1 MDYIAES
8 ELEGAVVEEWKGM
21 GAKDFC
27 VGGDL
32 NIELKTGDRTERY
45 RRGFAL
51 VRVVGER
58 VRKHFVGCSCCVTR
72 AA

>member
-1 MDYIAES
+1 
-8 ELEGAVVEEWKGM
+8 M

-32 NIELKTGDRTERY
+32 NIELKLETERS
-45 RRGFAL
+45 GTAL

-58 VRKHFVGCSCCVTR
+58 VRKHFVGCSCCVSW